1 MYEDVIDKLDRESRI
16 PTIKKTRTRVIKKDL
31 KPAVDS
37 LIEEKEESTAV
48 IPNISDKKKIKK
60 IIGKDKPLIDRREK
74 SFNFKPPKKKK
85 RDVVWL

>member
-1 MYEDVIDKLDRESRI
+1 MYEDVIDKLDRESQI
-16 PTIKKTRTRVIKKDL
+16 PIIKKTRTRVIKKNL

-48 IPNISDKKKIKK
+48 IPNILDKKT
-60 IIGKDKPLIDRREK
+60 IGKDKPLIDRREK